1 MSTNYVQIV
10 STFASRTDA
19 DSVGGELV
27 RRRLAA
33 CAQVGGPIT
42 STYHWNGAVETSDEW
57 TLTIKTRGDRW
68 EAVRAAIKELHAYE
82 TPEILCLPA
91 VAGDE
96 SYFRW
101 IDESLGL

>member
-1 MSTNYVQIV
+1 MTSDYIQIV
-10 STFASRTDA
+10 TTFATRADA
-19 DSVGGELV
+19 DAVGGELV

-42 STYHWNGAVETSDEW
+42 STYHWNGAVETGDEW
-57 TLTIKTRGDRW
+57 TLTLKTRSDKW
-68 EAVRAAIKELHAYE
+68 EAVRAAIRELHAYE

-96 SYFRW
+96 KYLRW
-101 IDESLGL
+101 IDESLNG

>member
-1 MSTNYVQIV
+1 MPDYIQILT
-10 STFASRTDA
+10 TFATRADA

-42 STYHWNGAVETSDEW
+42 STYHWNGAVETGDEW
-57 TLTIKTRGDRW
+57 TLTLKTRGDRW
-68 EAVRAAIKELHAYE
+68 EAVRAAIKELHPYE

-91 VAGDE
+91 IAGDE
-96 SYFRW
+96 KYLRW
-101 IDESLGL
+101 IDESLGLG